1 MLRVASGT
9 RWVKWQDGHAK
20 ADWLSVERGR
30 RHQFA
35 QMGSRSSA

>member
-9 RWVKWQDGHAK
+9 RWVKWQLELAK

-30 RHQFA
+30 RSQFA
-35 QMGSRSSA
+35 